1 MASKEILF
9 DAKAREKLS
18 RGVDKLANAVKVTLG
33 PKGRNVVIEKS
44 FGAPVITKD
53 GVSVAK
59 EIELEDK
66 FENMGAQMVRE
77 VASKTNDIAG
87 DGTTTATVLA
97 QAIYR
102 EGVKL
107 VAAGRNPMAIKRG
120 VDKAVE
126 AISKELGNI
135 AKPTRDQ
142 KEIAQIGTISANSDA
157 TIGNIIAEA
166 MAKVGKEG
174 VITVEEAKG
183 LETTLDVVEGMKFDR
198 GYLSP
203 YFVTNP
209 EKMVCE
215 LDNPYIL
222 CNEKKISSMKDMLPV
237 LEQVAKVNRPLV
249 IIAEDIEGEALATL
263 VVNKLRGALNVVAV
277 KAPGFGERRK
287 AMLED
292 IAILTGGEAVFEER
306 GVKLESLPLSALG
319 TAKRVVIDK
328 ENTTIVDGAGEGDAI
343 KARVKQIRAQ
353 IEETTSDYDREKLQ
367 ERLAK
372 LVGGVAVIHVGAA
385 TETEMKEKKDRV
397 EDALNATR
405 AAVEEGIIPGGGTAF
420 VRSIKVLDDIKPAD
434 DDELAGLNIVRRA
447 LEEPLRLIASNA
459 GHEGSVVVEKVRE
472 GKDGFGFNAATG
484 EYEDLI
490 KAGVIDPKKVA
501 RVALEKAASVASLL
515 LTTECAIAEKPEPK
529 KDMPAMPDMGGM
541 GGMDPSMFGGDISLT
556 LNANNALVKYIFEH
570 KDSEHVP
577 TFCQQL
583 YDLAMISNQ
592 PLAPEAMTKFIARS
606 NEIMMLLAK

>member
-126 AISKELGNI
+126 AVSKELGNI

-142 KEIAQIGTISANSDA
+142 KEIAQVGTISANSDA

-203 YFVTNP
+203 YFVTNA

-306 GVKLESLPLSALG
+306 GVKLESLPLSSLG

-328 ENTTIVDGAGEGDAI
+328 ENTTIVDGAGKSDEI

-420 VRSIKVLDDIKPAD
+420 VRTIKVLDDIKPAD
-434 DDELAGLNIVRRA
+434 DDELAGLNIVRRS
-447 LEEPLRLIASNA
+447 LEEPLRLIAGNA

-501 RVALEKAASVASLL
+501 RIALQNAASVASLL

-541 GGMDPSMFGGDISLT
+541 GGMGGMSYATAWHSPRSL
-556 LNANNALVKYIFEH
+556 AE
-570 KDSEHVP
+570 SSPRQRHVAGGFCACIREGEG
-577 TFCQQL
+577 TFL
-583 YDLAMISNQ
+583 
-592 PLAPEAMTKFIARS
+592 
-606 NEIMMLLAK
+606 